1 MLRSVLLVAVL
12 VVSLPAIAT
21 AGAAA
26 PARSVH
32 ADDNASAPARG
43 VDATSGV
50 ATGVPGSTDATAA
63 NANAAT
69 AATASAAS
77 ASAASASADET
88 IVRTIELSLTP
99 EEPGSVRAVVEYRVP
114 SPVTQLGVSVGEHS
128 TVTGTDGFERAE
140 DGSYEWTESTDAPTL
155 ELRVDANRTSG
166 GRRGPVGG
174 DALDAGLESPVDADG
189 IDDGFVFV
197 DAGQW
202 ALVQVPQVGTR
213 WRWTGADDVDIA
225 RKTVVNGEGAT
236 GGEMAYLGPVQRY
249 EAAGREETIELV
261 VPERATLNATPERV
275 LGSLVAASED
285 LRVGARS
292 ERVFVVAAPDD
303 VDWGIAGLQY
313 GEDDSWV
320 LADSPVDSADSVWL
334 HEYVH
339 TRQSFTT
346 SGSARWFVEGGANY
360 YAALLAYE
368 QGNVSYASFRDNLA
382 RGQRD
387 RYGDDVLA
395 FPRTW
400 SGGGDYL
407 KGALATGA
415 VDLALRRETNRTAS
429 FQAVFRDLNAYDG
442 TVTNT
447 VLLDAVE
454 DAGGPDVRQYA
465 GGLTQSERT
474 ADTWSRDAH
483 ERFFATTPALF
494 DVTIRSGGVTA
505 TGENGERTLDRANP
519 TVVAGERLVVAVAV
533 ANVGG
538 RTGEYATDMRVEDVV
553 VAERGGVLAAGASTT
568 VTFEEQFDDP
578 GTYRVRAGTETLR
591 VEVVEPPSP
600 TVENVQVPTSVASGE
615 EVTLSFEV
623 RNTAP
628 VPGRVVVPVSLD
640 GEVLSNES
648 ILVPARSAVQ
658 RTYTVSFTGAGE
670 RDVRVR
676 DATVTVQVRGETT
689 DEPASVGTT
698 TENSLPVPGFGGVT
712 ALAALLAVLALA
724 ARAGG
729 RRRP

>member
-21 AGAAA
+21 A
-26 PARSVH
+26 PAGSVH
-32 ADDNASAPARG
+32 ADDSAIAPERT
-43 VDATSGV
+43 VDAASGV
-50 ATGVPGSTDATAA
+50 ATGVADSTDASARSTT
-63 NANAAT
+63 NAT
-69 AATASAAS
+69 TG
-77 ASAASASADET
+77 SADET

-114 SPVTQLGVSVGEHS
+114 SPVTRLGVSVGEHS
-128 TVTGTDGFERAE
+128 TVTSADGFERAE

-213 WRWTGADDVDIA
+213 WRWAGADDVGIE
-225 RKTVVNGEGAT
+225 RETVVDGEGAT

-261 VPERATLNATPERV
+261 VPERATLNATPGRV
-275 LGSLVAASED
+275 LGSLVAGSED

-292 ERVFVVAAPDD
+292 ERVFVIAAPDG
-303 VDWGIAGLQY
+303 VDWGVAGLQY

-320 LADSPVDSADSVWL
+320 LADSPVDDADSVWL

-339 TRQSFTT
+339 TRQSFTA
-346 SGSARWFVEGGANY
+346 SDSARWFVEGGANY

-368 QGNVSYASFRDNLA
+368 QGNVSYESFRDALA

-395 FPRTW
+395 FPGTW
-400 SGGGDYL
+400 SAGGDYL

-429 FQAVFRDLNAYDG
+429 FQGVFRDLNAHDG

-454 DAGGPDVRQYA
+454 DAGGANVRQYA

-474 ADTWSRDAH
+474 ADTWDAATH
-483 ERFFATTPALF
+483 DRYFATMPALF
-494 DVTIRSGGVTA
+494 DVSIRSGGVTA
-505 TGENGERTLDRANP
+505 TGENGERTLDRTSP

-533 ANVGG
+533 ENVGG

-553 VAERGGVLAAGASTT
+553 VAERGGELAAGASTT

-600 TVENVQVPTSVASGE
+600 TVENVEVPTTVASGE

-623 RNTAP
+623 RNDAP
-628 VPGRVVVPVSLD
+628 VPGRAVVPVSLD
-640 GEVLSNES
+640 GEVLSNETV
-648 ILVPARSAVQ
+648 LVPARSSVQ
-658 RTYTVSFTGAGE
+658 RTYTVSFSGPGE

-676 DATVTVQVRGETT
+676 DTTVTVRVTDGTT
-689 DEPASVGTT
+689 ATRASGATT
-698 TENSLPVPGFGGVT
+698 TENSLPVPGFGGAS
-712 ALAALLAVLALA
+712 ALAALLAVVAFA
-724 ARAGG
+724 ARTGG
-729 RRRP
+729 RRHP

>member
-1 MLRSVLLVAVL
+1 MTARSAGVLRSVLLVAVL

-21 AGAAA
+21 AGATAPAPGAHADDSATA
-26 PARSVH
+26 PARSLD
-32 ADDNASAPARG
+32 AAS
-43 VDATSGV
+43 DV
-50 ATGVPGSTDATAA
+50 ATGVPGSTAASAATAA
-63 NANAAT
+63 NA
-69 AATASAAS
+69 SAA
-77 ASAASASADET
+77 AASADET

-99 EEPGSVRAVVEYRVP
+99 EEPGSVRAVVEYLVP
-114 SPVTQLGVSVGEHS
+114 SAVTRLGVSVGEHS
-128 TVTGTDGFERAE
+128 TVTATDGFERAA
-140 DGSYEWTESTDAPTL
+140 DGSYEWTASTDAPTL

-166 GRRGPVGG
+166 GRRGPGDGG
-174 DALDAGLESPVDADG
+174 ALRAGLENSVGGAG
-189 IDDGFVFV
+189 TENGFVFV

-213 WRWTGADDVDIA
+213 WRWTGVDDVDIA
-225 RKTVVNGEGAT
+225 RETVVNGEGAT
-236 GGEMAYLGPVQRY
+236 GGEMAYLGPVKRY
-249 EAAGREETIELV
+249 EAEGREETIELV
-261 VPERATLNATPERV
+261 VPERATLNATPGRV

-292 ERVFVVAAPDD
+292 DDVFVVAAPDD
-303 VDWGIAGLQY
+303 VDWEIAGLQY
-313 GEDDSWV
+313 GEDDAWV

-339 TRQSFTT
+339 TRQSFTA
-346 SGSARWFVEGGANY
+346 SDSARWFVEGSANY

-368 QGNVSYASFRDNLA
+368 QGNVSYASFRDTLA

-395 FPRTW
+395 FPQTW
-400 SGGGDYL
+400 SAGGDYL

-429 FQAVFRDLNAYDG
+429 FQSAFRDLNAYDG

-454 DAGGPDVRQYA
+454 HAGGPDVRQYA

-474 ADTWSRDAH
+474 ADTWDRDTH
-483 ERFFATTPALF
+483 ERYFATTPALF
-494 DVTIRSGGVTA
+494 DVSIAPDGVTA
-505 TGENGERTLDRANP
+505 TGENGERTLDRTRP
-519 TVVAGERLVVAVAV
+519 IVVAGERLVVAVAV
-533 ANVGG
+533 ENVGG

-553 VAERGGVLAAGASTT
+553 VAERSGELAAGASTT
-568 VTFEEQFDDP
+568 VTFEEQFDEP

-600 TVENVQVPTSVASGE
+600 TVENVQVPTTVASGE

-648 ILVPARSAVQ
+648 ILVPARSSVQ
-658 RTYTVSFTGAGE
+658 RTYTVSFAGAGE

-676 DATVTVQVRGETT
+676 DTTVTVQVRGETT
-689 DEPASVGTT
+689 DEPASGGTT